1 MNYKVIIVDDDP
13 AALFLYA
20 EIIKEFNFTKDLT
33 TFNNAQ
39 KALDFLQH
47 IQDKEKRIILLDL
60 NMPMMSGWDFLDHVK
75 DYPSKNFLSIF
86 ILTSSVNSADKDRSK
101 TYTYVA
107 DFFEKPLTED
117 HIKIIKEKI
126 NKS

>member
-1 MNYKVIIVDDDP
+1 MNHKVIIIDDDP

-20 EIIKEFNFTKDLT
+20 EIIKEFNFTEDLT
-33 TFNNAQ
+33 TFNNAL

-60 NMPMMSGWDFLDHVK
+60 NMPMMGGWDFLDHIK
-75 DYPSKNFLSIF
+75 DYPSKDFLSIF
-86 ILTSSVNSADKDRSK
+86 ILTSSVNSADKDRSM

-107 DFFEKPLTED
+107 GFFEKPLMED

-126 NKS
+126 KKS